1 MFLKIGIVMK
11 LLGDDVVCL
20 EEIKWNPRS
29 ILINLT
35 LVFPAQLPI
44 SKVEKIIIFS
54 AANSTMGKII
64 FSHKRY
70 HYSHN
75 LFFILL
81 LLRNSGQ
88 KSSLLLATPVT
99 WPICLVLI
107 MIISKNLSPT
117 NTATGFIA
125 FLYALRT
132 FGALHAAA
140 SRQYPGLIRKGSEQ

>member
-1 MFLKIGIVMK
+1 MN

-35 LVFPAQLPI
+35 LVSPAQLPI

-64 FSHKRY
+64 FSRKHH

-117 NTATGFIA
+117 NTATRFIA